1 MFIAL
6 IRFQWVLVAYSLELQ
21 GQIEKLLDNYRIAA
35 NVTGVSW
42 AICSIIPCYKQEVPQ
57 ERNYI
62 KIMRPSVWFRTYP
75 YRLRSSSFLGLPF
88 ADPKYKPQKGTTM
101 EPMGEKLGYLILG
114 SL

>member
-1 MFIAL
+1 MASGAPGLMVSGLGLRPYRVYGFSCVEEGARRGLRAVFIAL

-75 YRLRSSSFLGLPF
+75 
-88 ADPKYKPQKGTTM
+88 
-101 EPMGEKLGYLILG
+101 
-114 SL
+114 